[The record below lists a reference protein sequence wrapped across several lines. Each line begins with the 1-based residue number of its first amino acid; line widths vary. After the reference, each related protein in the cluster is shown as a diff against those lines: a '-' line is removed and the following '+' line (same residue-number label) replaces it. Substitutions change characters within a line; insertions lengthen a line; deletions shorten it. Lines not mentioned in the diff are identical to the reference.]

1 MCVSEGE
8 GSHSPVVDPDSGAQA
23 QDDIADAMTDGLAA

>member
-8 GSHSPVVDPDSGAQA
+8 DGHSPVVDPDSGARA
-23 QDDIADAMTDGLAA
+23 QHDIADAMTDGLAA